1 MTASNWGGRL
11 IHHPADRAAQYRASG
26 EWSDVPLGAQLH
38 ESATRHADRAALI
51 TVEGALTYRELDTR
65 SDQIAAGL
73 GGLGLK
79 PLDPVLFQATN
90 RQSTVLAWYG
100 AIKAGLIPVATLAQH
115 RMHEIGH
122 ISRKVGAKAHIAEA
136 GLKFDLVEFA
146 RDVAK
151 SHDTLGTILTIGAQA
166 ATEDTYRIEDLG
178 GDIHPDAAR
187 AFVEDVER
195 ETDSEDV
202 VVFQLSG
209 GTTGLPKVI
218 PRIHAEYWNNA
229 RMYAEALGWNQSNV
243 LAHITPVIHNAGIT
257 CSLHGAHSV
266 GAALIL
272 ANPDVGPAFALMA
285 GHGVTDIGIGVGHYQ
300 ALLTPEFD
308 PILRTLKRSIL
319 SGAKVPPEVF
329 HRVDDGANRWAGQLF
344 GMSEGMF
351 LVSRPN
357 DPESLRTTTVGTPIG
372 PSDEFRILEP
382 HSEAEMPDGTVGEL
396 CCRGAYTIPGYF
408 DAPDHNRIAFTSDGF
423 FRTGDLAAV
432 HLADGRR
439 HLSIEGRIKDLINR
453 GGEKINA
460 EEVEVLLMKHT
471 DIAVASVVAMP
482 DVRLGEK
489 ACAFLVSATGATL
502 SVADV
507 QQHMSRLGV
516 AKYKWPE
523 RLVWVP
529 ELPKTNVGKIDKKR
543 LRAEVAAQQE
553 TELTAEGVGK

>member
-1 MTASNWGGRL
+1 
-11 IHHPADRAAQYRASG
+11 
-26 EWSDVPLGAQLH
+26 
-38 ESATRHADRAALI
+38 
-51 TVEGALTYRELDTR
+51 
-65 SDQIAAGL
+65 
-73 GGLGLK
+73 
-79 PLDPVLFQATN
+79 
-90 RQSTVLAWYG
+90 
-100 AIKAGLIPVATLAQH
+100 
-115 RMHEIGH
+115 MHEIGH

-195 ETDSEDV
+195 ETDPEDV

-423 FRTGDLAAV
+423 YRTGDLAAV

-543 LRAEVAAQQE
+543 LRAEVVAQQE